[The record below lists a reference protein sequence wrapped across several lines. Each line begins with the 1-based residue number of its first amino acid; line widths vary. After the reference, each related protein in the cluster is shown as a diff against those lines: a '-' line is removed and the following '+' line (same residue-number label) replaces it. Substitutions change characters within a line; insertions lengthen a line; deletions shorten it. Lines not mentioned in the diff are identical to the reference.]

1 MSETVKLIL
10 MTVVMST
17 IPRGLSDSQLWGRG
31 YGRTYSYPWGGVQR
45 YGSYRVAQPE
55 PQPEPSIMSDSRSRR
70 LVSSSQQLNPR
81 VQKLIRTTTKP
92 LKFTTLSK
100 STPKST
106 TATPTVRTSITTTKA
121 EEDILPLFDLRDD
134 SDSLFDDVFDNLE
147 KEQETKADLWRIRP
161 GQFEV
166 VAAVPGEPVK
176 STISRLPK
184 SVPKS
189 IQIQPQ
195 FSPVPAVPIQ
205 SSEQSDIR
213 STTQISEQLDSFVDL
228 SDGLSGGNSVLPDI
242 SIKKTISSDDDDK
255 KKARKKFRKCQ
266 GQCVQQFCL
275 PVQNL
280 DVYAKCVDKCKNIC
294 I

>member
-1 MSETVKLIL
+1 
-10 MTVVMST
+10 
-17 IPRGLSDSQLWGRG
+17 
-31 YGRTYSYPWGGVQR
+31 
-45 YGSYRVAQPE
+45 
-55 PQPEPSIMSDSRSRR
+55 

-81 VQKLIRTTTKP
+81 AQKLIRATTKP
-92 LKFTTLSK
+92 VTFPTSK

-106 TATPTVRTSITTTKA
+106 TATPTIRTTATTTNHV
-121 EEDILPLFDLRDD
+121 EEILPLFDLRDD
-134 SDSLFDDVFDNLE
+134 SDSLFYDVFDNIDG
-147 KEQETKADLWRIRP
+147 EQETKADLWRISP

-184 SVPKS
+184 SVLES
-189 IQIQPQ
+189 IKIQPQ

-205 SSEQSDIR
+205 SLGQSDIR
-213 STTQISEQLDSFVDL
+213 STTQISEPLDNFVDL
-228 SDGLSGGNSVLPDI
+228 SDGLSEGNSVELDI
-242 SIKKTISSDDDDK
+242 SVKETISSSDDDK

-275 PVQNL
+275 PVENL